1 MKRIFVIAGIAGAFL
16 FAACTEKGPAI
27 DFGGKSNKIDTTYVQ
42 ANDTIQQRNVVIEEF
57 TGVSC
62 SNCPKGH
69 AAIAAMQ
76 AKYPG
81 RIVAVGLYEKNN
93 ANTDPITGLTVQDL
107 RTDDATMIC
116 NIIYGSVNQLPG
128 AGVDRVE
135 AGTPASLQLD
145 RSIWASQVDARIG
158 ATAPASVS
166 NAPVSLYVN
175 SSFDKSSRVVTV
187 TVRSVFTQ
195 AFSKNVKMTVGIV
208 EDSIME
214 AQEDNAPLPVHY
226 DTVYTQNHVL
236 RATISQATGDGFL
249 AGVANKEV
257 GRVYQRTYK
266 YTVPDAWV
274 AEHCRIFAFVQTDDP
289 GSKEILQGA
298 ETKLSQ

>member
-1 MKRIFVIAGIAGAFL
+1 MKRILVMAGVAGTFL

-27 DFGGKSNKIDTTYVQ
+27 DFGGKSTKVDTTYVQ
-42 ANDTIQQRNVVIEEF
+42 TNDTVQQRNVVIEEF

-69 AAIAAMQ
+69 TAIAGLET
-76 AKYPG
+76 KYPG
-81 RIVAVGLYEKNN
+81 RVVAVGLYEKNN
-93 ANTDPITGLTVQDL
+93 GNTDPNPLTVQDL
-107 RTDDATMIC
+107 RTDDATTIC
-116 NIIYGSVNQLPG
+116 NTIYGSVNQLPG

-145 RSIWASQVDARIG
+145 RSIWTTQVDARINV
-158 ATAPASVS
+158 T
-166 NAPVSLYVN
+166 APVSLYIN
-175 SSFDKSSRVVTV
+175 SSFDKASRVVTV

-195 AFSKNVKMTVGIV
+195 AFNKNVKMTVGIL

-214 AQEDNAPLPVHY
+214 AQEDNNPLPVHY

-249 AGVANKEV
+249 ASVANKEV

-266 YTVPDAWV
+266 YTVPDAWI
-274 AEHCRIFAFVQTDDP
+274 AEHCNIFAFIQTDDP

>member
-1 MKRIFVIAGIAGAFL
+1 MKRILAIAGVAGTFL
-16 FAACTEKGPAI
+16 FTACTEKGPAI
-27 DFGGKSNKIDTTYVQ
+27 DFGGKSTKVDTTYVQ
-42 ANDTIQQRNVVIEEF
+42 TNDTVQQRNVVIEEF

-69 AAIAAMQ
+69 EAIATMQ
-76 AKYPG
+76 TKYPG
-81 RIVAVGLYEKNN
+81 RIVAVGLYEKYNT
-93 ANTDPITGLTVQDL
+93 NTDPNPLTVQDL
-107 RTDDATMIC
+107 RTDDATTIC

-128 AGVDRVE
+128 AGVDRVA

-145 RSIWASQVDARIG
+145 RSIWASQVDTRIG
-158 ATAPASVS
+158 AV
-166 NAPVSLYVN
+166 APVSLYIN
-175 SSFDKSSRVVTV
+175 SSYDKASKVVTV

-249 AGVANKEV
+249 ANVANKEV

-274 AEHCRIFAFVQTDDP
+274 AEHCKIFAFVQTDDA